1 MAKLQVTTESA
12 EKVWESPDGQRIIFR
27 VTMDW
32 KGKRVVAK
40 TYSRAIAKEGF
51 SGEVETY
58 EKEGKRGVEIFVKQ
72 PPKEGFTGGSTSSE
86 GRKSGSGYQPKD
98 EKAIQAMWAIDKA
111 KDLTIAYGKFKETT
125 PIDEVFSSIEAY
137 AQGLFNMVDRVKE
150 TPEDIEVT
158 EEEEPL
164 PEPPEDLDKNLTID
178 DVKKVFDE

>member
-1 MAKLQVTTESA
+1 MPRLQVTTESA
-12 EKVWESPDGQRIIFR
+12 EKVWASPDGQRTIFK
-27 VTMDW
+27 VTMGW

-40 TYSRAIAKEGF
+40 TYSRAIATEGF

-58 EKEGKRGVEIFVKQ
+58 EKEGKRGVETFVKQ

-137 AQGLFNMVDRVKE
+137 AQGLFSMVDRVKA
-150 TPEDIEVT
+150 TPDEPD
-158 EEEEPL
+158 EEEK
-164 PEPPEDLDKNLTID
+164 PEEKTDDDEVELTLD
-178 DVKKVFDE
+178 DVRKAFDE